1 MSEERARESGWVGAG
16 VEVLSAISTRAISDR
31 DVRTEHLIAGRR
43 A

>member
-1 MSEERARESGWVGAG
+1 MERERERETERGWDG